1 MAKEK
6 DIIEKIVKVIT
17 EYFNS
22 TNSSEGEYWDA
33 DEQTFEYKIK
43 FKPIEMLINKNKG
56 DFYTLESCSYEGYI
70 KLKVTSLMVGFPED
84 GEWEQMYGE
93 DDIPEYVWD
102 MEKEKIEDEIYDML
116 PNICIRTEFILH

>member
-56 DFYTLESCSYEGYI
+56 DFKKYHADTIIFGFCESI
-70 KLKVTSLMVGFPED
+70 KR
-84 GEWEQMYGE
+84 
-93 DDIPEYVWD
+93 
-102 MEKEKIEDEIYDML
+102 IY
-116 PNICIRTEFILH
+116 NK